1 MKATPLGVVLGFSA
15 ATDSS
20 LKDHQHHRHHH
31 QEEHQKWL
39 STETPSSKL
48 GNFFVGSEKSSLL
61 DIRRSLSPQPS
72 STLSSSLNSSGCAGA
87 STDTTGAA
95 GAAAA
100 AASGNNT
107 PRGGASGKCGMG
119 AEDWE
124 AVLPENGQEQ
134 SIMRMIMGDI
144 EDPSV
149 GLSKL
154 LQGTGGSQELAFGAG
169 FGELDQGF
177 SFEPMTGSNLNSEAS
192 LHDCGSD
199 FPLGGSN
206 VHGNNVRIPSVSNPI
221 LFPGQRKPN
230 SFSSSSANNALV
242 PALPLGV
249 FQLQQ
254 DGSLDEKPMVFD
266 PQAIVNQNQATYP
279 QNPSFFVPLGHTQ
292 MQDHDLLSAP
302 PPKRQNSGP
311 GGPNYSSSRTG
322 LVNSGQDTF
331 VRHQEQYHFHPQQF
345 QTQRPVPAAM
355 KQKMSDELPNH
366 QVQQAI
372 VDQLYKAVELIEAGN
387 PELAQGI
394 LARLNHQLSPIGK
407 PFIRAAFYVK
417 EALQLL
423 LQTNS
428 TNPLAFSPF
437 SLIYKI
443 GAYKSFSEVSPVLQF
458 ANFTCNQAFLEALE
472 GYDRVHILSF
482 DVGYGGQWASLMQE
496 LALRN
501 KGSRSL
507 KITAFASPMI
517 HDELELG
524 LTQENLKHFANELNI
539 YVEFEVV
546 NIEALS
552 SSSWPEPLNIRDG
565 EAIAVNLPIASF
577 SSHPSILPSV
587 LRFIK
592 QLSPKIVVSLD
603 RSCDRIDAPFPQH
616 VVQALNSYSSL
627 LESLD
632 ALNVNFDVMQK
643 IERYFLQ
650 PGIEKII
657 RGRHRSPEKTDSWRS
672 LFLSSGFSP
681 LAFSNFNESQA
692 ECLVQ
697 RTPVRGFHVE
707 KRQHSLV
714 LCWQRKEL
722 LSVSAWRY

>member
-1 MKATPLGVVLGFSA
+1 MKATPLGVVLDFSA
-15 ATDSS
+15 SSDSS
-20 LKDHQHHRHHH
+20 PKDHHHRLHH
-31 QEEHQKWL
+31 QEEQHQKWL
-39 STETPSSKL
+39 STEIPRSKL

-61 DIRRSLSPQPS
+61 EIRRSSSPQPS
-72 STLSSSLNSSGCAGA
+72 STLSSSLNSSGCGGA

-95 GAAAA
+95 AAAG
-100 AASGNNT
+100 ASGNNT

-124 AVLPENGQEQ
+124 AVLPESGQEQ
-134 SIMRMIMGDI
+134 SIMRMIMGDM

-154 LQGTGGSQELAFGAG
+154 LQSTGGSQELEFGAG
-169 FGELDQGF
+169 FGLLDQGF
-177 SFEPMTGSNLNSEAS
+177 SFEPLASSNLNTEGS
-192 LHDCGSD
+192 LHDSGSD
-199 FPLGGSN
+199 FPLSGSN
-206 VHGNNVRIPSVSNPI
+206 FHGNNVRIPSVSNPI
-221 LFPGQRKPN
+221 PFSGQKKHN

-242 PALPLGV
+242 PVLPLGV

-266 PQAIVNQNQATYP
+266 PQATVNQNQAPYS

-292 MQDHDLLSAP
+292 MPDHDLLSAP
-302 PPKRQNSGP
+302 PPKRLNSGP

-322 LVNSGQDTF
+322 LLNSGQEMF
-331 VRHQEQYHFHPQQF
+331 IRRQEQYHLHPQQF
-345 QTQRPVPAAM
+345 QQRPVPPATQ
-355 KQKMSDELPNH
+355 QKMVSDELPNH

-372 VDQLYKAVELIEAGN
+372 VDQLYKAVELIESGN
-387 PELAQGI
+387 PVHAQGI

-428 TNPLAFSPF
+428 TNPLAYSPF

-443 GAYKSFSEVSPVLQF
+443 GAYKSFSEISPVLQF

-501 KGSRSL
+501 KGSCSL
-507 KITAFASPMI
+507 KITAFASLMI
-517 HDELELG
+517 HEELELG

-539 YVEFEVV
+539 NLEFEVV
-546 NIEALS
+546 NIEVLS
-552 SSSWPEPLNIRDG
+552 SSSWPQPLNILDG

-577 SSHPSILPSV
+577 STYPSILPSV

-657 RGRHRSPEKTDSWRS
+657 TGRHRSPEKTHSWRS

-722 LSVSAWRY
+722 LSASAWRY

>member
-1 MKATPLGVVLGFSA
+1 MKATPLGVALDFSA
-15 ATDSS
+15 SSDSFP
-20 LKDHQHHRHHH
+20 KDRH
-31 QEEHQKWL
+31 QEEPQKWL
-39 STETPSSKL
+39 STETPRNELGSS
-48 GNFFVGSEKSSLL
+48 FVGSEKSSFLE
-61 DIRRSLSPQPS
+61 IGRSPSPQPS
-72 STLSSSLNSSGCAGA
+72 STLSSSLNLSGCAGA

-95 GAAAA
+95 AAT
-100 AASGNNT
+100 AASGNDT
-107 PRGGASGKCGMG
+107 PRGGALGKCGMG

-134 SIMRMIMGDI
+134 SIMGLIMGDS

-154 LQGTGGSQELAFGAG
+154 LRSSGGSQELEFDAG
-169 FGELDQGF
+169 FGVLDQGY
-177 SFEPMTGSNLNSEAS
+177 SFEPLTSSNLNSESS
-192 LHDCGSD
+192 LHDSGSD

-206 VHGNNVRIPSVSNPI
+206 IHDDNVRNPSFSNPI
-221 LFPGQRKPN
+221 PFPGQKRPN
-230 SFSSSSANNALV
+230 SLSSSSANNTLV
-242 PALPLGV
+242 PVLPLGV
-249 FQLQQ
+249 FQQQ
-254 DGSLDEKPMVFD
+254 QQGTLDEKGMVFD
-266 PQAIVNQNQATYP
+266 PQAIVNQNQAPYS
-279 QNPSFFVPLGHTQ
+279 QNPSFFVPLGHNQ
-292 MQDHDLLSAP
+292 MQDHDLLSVP
-302 PPKRQNSGP
+302 PPKRLNSGP
-311 GGPNYSSSRTG
+311 GGPNYSSSRIG
-322 LVNSGQDTF
+322 SLNSGQDMF
-331 VRHQEQYHFHPQQF
+331 IRCPEQHHLHPQP
-345 QTQRPVPAAM
+345 RLVPAAM
-355 KQKMSDELPNH
+355 KQKMVSDELPNH

-372 VDQLYKAVELIEAGN
+372 VDQLYKSVELIESGN
-387 PELAQGI
+387 PVLAQGI

-407 PFIRAAFYVK
+407 PFLRAAFYIK

-428 TNPLAFSPF
+428 TNPLAFSPI

-443 GAYKSFSEVSPVLQF
+443 GAYKSFSEISPVLQF

-507 KITAFASPMI
+507 KITGFASPVI

-524 LTQENLKHFANELNI
+524 LTQENLKHFAKELNI
-539 YVEFEVV
+539 SLEFEVV

-552 SSSWPEPLNIRDG
+552 SSSWPQALNVLDD

-577 SSHPSILPSV
+577 STHPSILPSV

-657 RGRHRSPEKTDSWRS
+657 MGRHRSPEKTHSWRS

-697 RTPVRGFHVE
+697 RTPGRGFHVE

-722 LSVSAWRY
+722 VSASAWRY

>member
-1 MKATPLGVVLGFSA
+1 MKATPLGVVLDFSA
-15 ATDSS
+15 SSDSS
-20 LKDHQHHRHHH
+20 PKDHHHHHHRHRHH
-31 QEEHQKWL
+31 NQEEHQQWL
-39 STETPSSKL
+39 SAETPRSKS
-48 GNFFVGSEKSSLL
+48 GNFFVGSEKSSFLE
-61 DIRRSLSPQPS
+61 IRRSPSPQPS

-95 GAAAA
+95 AAA

-107 PRGGASGKCGMG
+107 PRGAALGKCGMG

-124 AVLPENGQEQ
+124 AGLPENGQEQ
-134 SIMRMIMGDI
+134 SILRLIMGDI

-154 LQGTGGSQELAFGAG
+154 LQSTGGSQELEFGAG
-169 FGELDQGF
+169 FGVLDQGF
-177 SFEPMTGSNLNSEAS
+177 SFEPLTSSNLNIEAA
-192 LHDCGSD
+192 LHDSGSD
-199 FPLGGSN
+199 FPLSGSN
-206 VHGNNVRIPSVSNPI
+206 VHGNN
-221 LFPGQRKPN
+221 Q
-230 SFSSSSANNALV
+230 
-242 PALPLGV
+242 
-249 FQLQQ
+249 QQ
-254 DGSLDEKPMVFD
+254 DGSLDGKAMVFD
-266 PQAIVNQNQATYP
+266 SQAIVNQNQAPYS
-279 QNPSFFVPLGHTQ
+279 QNPSFFVPLGHNQ
-292 MQDHDLLSAP
+292 MQDHDLLSLP
-302 PPKRQNSGP
+302 PPKRLNSGP

-322 LVNSGQDTF
+322 LLNSGQDMF
-331 VRHQEQYHFHPQQF
+331 IRRQDQYHLHPQQF
-345 QTQRPVPAAM
+345 QQRLEPPAM
-355 KQKMSDELPNH
+355 KQKMISDELPNH

-372 VDQLYKAVELIEAGN
+372 VDQLYKAVELIESGN
-387 PELAQGI
+387 PVLAQGI

-407 PFIRAAFYVK
+407 PFLRAAFYIK

-423 LQTNS
+423 LQANS

-443 GAYKSFSEVSPVLQF
+443 GAYKSFSEISPVLQF

-501 KGSRSL
+501 KGSCSL
-507 KITAFASPMI
+507 KITAFTSPMI

-539 YVEFEVV
+539 NIEFEVV

-552 SSSWPEPLNIRDG
+552 SSSWPQPLNILDG

-577 SSHPSILPSV
+577 STHPSILPSV
-587 LRFIK
+587 VQFIK

-616 VVQALNSYSSL
+616 VVQALISYSSL

-643 IERYFLQ
+643 IEKYFLQ
-650 PGIEKII
+650 PGIEKIVM
-657 RGRHRSPEKTDSWRS
+657 GRHQSPEKTHSWRS

-697 RTPVRGFHVE
+697 RTSVRGFHVE

-722 LSVSAWRY
+722 VSVSAWRY